1 MLISYI
7 EKKGRDKVKITLAD
21 GDRFIISERD
31 WNSFGAKAGEE
42 IDEQLLAKLYREY
55 MLPKAKMRVLNLLKV
70 RDRSRGELIQRLR
83 MDGYPDGVIRP
94 AIQYA
99 EGYHYIDD
107 ERFARNYI
115 EYRGTS
121 KSRRELEYELAA
133 KGINLHDLSE
143 SEDGVKLPEDKTA
156 IRHLIRKRWGEHP
169 APEAKE
175 KERMMRYL
183 ARHGFKGGDILSVY
197 RELGI

>member
-83 MDGYPDGVIRP
+83 VDGYPDGVIR
-94 AIQYA
+94 Q
-99 EGYHYIDD
+99 
-107 ERFARNYI
+107 
-115 EYRGTS
+115 
-121 KSRRELEYELAA
+121 
-133 KGINLHDLSE
+133 
-143 SEDGVKLPEDKTA
+143 
-156 IRHLIRKRWGEHP
+156 
-169 APEAKE
+169 
-175 KERMMRYL
+175 
-183 ARHGFKGGDILSVY
+183 
-197 RELGI
+197 